1 MTYKTFPTSNE
12 KVSKITRISAL
23 LESLRA
29 KVKNYAV
36 IDRQGQVV
44 GEVQDLI
51 IDSNRQLNFVVSDS
65 DNQVKDQL
73 FLLSSKLVE
82 KIDSQIKQIFIN
94 LDKSQIEQ
102 IEYLPEYTQRQS
114 QFSEMEQNS
123 NAPEANTQDS
133 GIIAAVANP
142 TNSDID
148 SVEEIIRLLGE
159 RLVIDRTKR
168 KVGEVIVRK
177 EIETQIVQVPIR
189 REKLIVEQVS
199 PERKQ
204 LAEID
209 LGQEE
214 ISGIDFTQA
223 QTPEGVTEGET
234 PALANF
240 DGGLTVSG
248 EFSSPK
254 IASLLLNAIALER
267 NHGCKAVRVTILVE
281 DEEHQK
287 TYQEWFARTAKQ

>member
-1 MTYKTFPTSNE
+1 MNYRTIDINNE
-12 KVSKITRISAL
+12 KASKIERMADL
-23 LESLRA
+23 LKSLRT
-29 KVKNYAV
+29 KVKNYIV
-36 IDRQGQVV
+36 IDRQGQLV
-44 GEVQDLI
+44 GEVRDLI
-51 IDSNRQLNFVVSDS
+51 IDINRQLNFVISEL
-65 DNQVKDQL
+65 DNQENYRL

-82 KIDSQIKQIFIN
+82 KINSQNQRIFIK
-94 LDKSQIEQ
+94 LKKSQV
-102 IEYLPEYTQRQS
+102 EYLPEYIERETQI
-114 QFSEMEQNS
+114 SEMKDNLNAQETNTQNS
-123 NAPEANTQDS
+123 DL
-133 GIIAAVANP
+133 IAAVAAA
-142 TNSDID
+142 TNSQVD

-159 RLVIDRTKR
+159 RLIIDRSKR

-204 LAEID
+204 LAKID
-209 LGQEE
+209 LGQEA
-214 ISGIDFTQA
+214 ISD
-223 QTPEGVTEGET
+223 VHLTEGET
-234 PALANF
+234 SALTTHF
-240 DGGLTVSG
+240 DGGLSVSG

-287 TYQEWFARTAKQ
+287 TYQEWFARTSKG

>member
-1 MTYKTFPTSNE
+1 MTYKTFAINNE
-12 KVSKITRISAL
+12 KASKITRISAL
-23 LESLRA
+23 LETLRA

-36 IDRQGQVV
+36 IDRQAQVV

-51 IDSNRQLNFVVSDS
+51 IDDNRQLNFVVSDS

-73 FLLSSKLVE
+73 FLLSSKVVE

-94 LDKSQIEQ
+94 VDKSQIEQ
-102 IEYLPEYTQRQS
+102 IEYLPEYIQRES
-114 QFSEMEQNS
+114 QVSEMEQNS

-133 GIIAAVANP
+133 ALTAVANG
-142 TNSDID
+142 TDLHID

-159 RLVIDRTKR
+159 RLVIDRSKR
-168 KVGEVIVRK
+168 KIGEVIVRK

-214 ISGIDFTQA
+214 ISGLNLTQA
-223 QTPEGVTEGET
+223 QTPEGVIEGER
-234 PALANF
+234 PAFANF

-281 DEEHQK
+281 DQEHQK
-287 TYQEWFARTAKQ
+287 TYQEWFARTAKE